1 MTAQL
6 AAAGK
11 APNSRNATAGN
22 EAYVRQVE
30 PHLAELR
37 AHCRR
42 ILRSPD
48 DADDALQ
55 ETLIRAWKG
64 LSRFEGRSSV
74 RSWLYRIAT
83 NASIDVMRRR
93 GPRAVRIDHP
103 PAAGPHEPSDR
114 TIEIQDKS
122 PGPEVRYE
130 QRESV
135 RLAFEAAQRLLPPTQ
150 RAVLILRNVLGYS
163 AAETADALDTSVAS
177 VNSAL
182 QRARGTLEGRAP
194 QGHRVRTSGTS

>member
-6 AAAGK
+6 SAARK
-11 APNSRNATAGN
+11 TPNSRSATAGS

-30 PHLAELR
+30 PHLADLH

-42 ILRSPD
+42 ILGSPD
-48 DADDALQ
+48 DADDAVQ

-93 GPRAVRIDHP
+93 GPRAVRIDHL
-103 PAAGPHEPSDR
+103 PAAGPHEPSDQA
-114 TIEIQDKS
+114 IEIQDKS
-122 PGPEVRYE
+122 PGPEARYE
-130 QRESV
+130 QREYV

-150 RAVLILRNVLGYS
+150 RTVLILRDVLGYS
-163 AAETADALDTSVAS
+163 AAETADALDNSIAS

-182 QRARGTLEGRAP
+182 QRARGTLERRAP
-194 QGHRVRTSGTS
+194 QGRRVRTSGTS

>member
-11 APNSRNATAGN
+11 APNFRNASAGS

-42 ILRSPD
+42 ILGSPD
-48 DADDALQ
+48 DADDAVQ

-64 LSRFEGRSSV
+64 LGRFEGRSSV

-93 GPRAVRIDHP
+93 GPRAMRLDHP
-103 PAAGPHEPSDR
+103 PPAGPHERADE
-114 TIEIQDKS
+114 TIEIKDKT

-130 QRESV
+130 ERESV

-150 RAVLILRNVLGYS
+150 RTVLILRDVLGYS
-163 AAETADALDTSVAS
+163 AAETADALDNSVAS

-182 QRARGTLEGRAP
+182 QRARGTLERRAP
-194 QGHRVRTSGTS
+194 QRLRVRTSGTT